1 MNTVFYNGAMYARLS
16 KFVYIDKNTLLIGSH
31 KGMADIRINRLEKFE
46 RVPLK
51 SSQKQITFFL
61 GWGRSKCADEC

>member
-1 MNTVFYNGAMYARLS
+1 MQECTVLDTNVRVSDDNGWHYA
-16 KFVYIDKNTLLIGSH
+16 FVYIDKNTLLIGSH

-51 SSQKQITFFL
+51 SSQKQITFF
-61 GWGRSKCADEC
+61 